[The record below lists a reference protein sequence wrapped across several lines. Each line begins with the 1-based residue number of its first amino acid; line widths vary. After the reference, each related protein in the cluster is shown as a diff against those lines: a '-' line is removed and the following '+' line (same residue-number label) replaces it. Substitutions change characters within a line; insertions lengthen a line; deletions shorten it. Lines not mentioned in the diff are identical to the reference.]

1 MAELKTKVTEE
12 SVADYIA
19 SIEDEQQKKDCK
31 ELLKMMKSITK
42 AKPKLWN
49 HGAVGFGTYKY
60 KGASGRTGEWY
71 MTGFSPRKQ
80 NISIMLVSGFGDNKD
95 LLKKL
100 GKHKTGGGC
109 LYVKKL
115 EDIDK
120 KVLEQLIK
128 RNMKKMAELQKAK
141 GL

>member
-12 SVADYIA
+12 SVKDYIDA
-19 SIEDEQQKKDCK
+19 IEDVQQKKDCK
-31 ELLKMMKSITK
+31 QLLKLMKTITK
-42 AKPKLWN
+42 AQPKLWS
-49 HGAVGFGTYKY
+49 HGAIGFGTYKY

-80 NISIMLVSGFGDNKD
+80 NISIMLVSGFGHNKD

-115 EDIDK
+115 EDIDT
-120 KVLEQLIK
+120 KVLEELIK
-128 RNMKKMAELQKAK
+128 RNMKKMAELQKAR